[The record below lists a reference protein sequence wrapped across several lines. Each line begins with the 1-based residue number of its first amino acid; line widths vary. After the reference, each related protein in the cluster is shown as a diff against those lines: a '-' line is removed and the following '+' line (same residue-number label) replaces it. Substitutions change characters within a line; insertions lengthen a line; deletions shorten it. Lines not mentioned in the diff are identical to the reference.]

1 MAPDQGHL
9 HRWGGYADAIAQWEQ
24 VTGRV
29 APTPALLS
37 AESCPRPSP
46 EFVEWLMGL
55 SEGWVTEPV
64 HQLTAN
70 QQIAALGNGVLPL
83 QAVIALGMCCR
94 ATSCVPLSR

>member
-1 MAPDQGHL
+1 
-9 HRWGGYADAIAQWEQ
+9 
-24 VTGRV
+24 
-29 APTPALLS
+29 
-37 AESCPRPSP
+37 
-46 EFVEWLMGL
+46 MGL